1 MTYLELET
9 FKGDSSSV
17 VVKEPYYALSNL
29 QPGRNYSIS
38 IQAVANSIES
48 TERTIFQATS
58 KYLSGSLFE
67 ATVWVKLSSLAIY
80 DAAKCLATLVA
91 HQTTW
96 LLARQLGGAKI
107 QGNEAGKLSF
117 ETDIGN

>member
-58 KYLSGSLFE
+58 KYLSGSLFK
-67 ATVWVKLSSLAIY
+67 ATV
-80 DAAKCLATLVA
+80 
-91 HQTTW
+91 
-96 LLARQLGGAKI
+96 
-107 QGNEAGKLSF
+107 
-117 ETDIGN
+117 